1 MSDKIKRSQV
11 DDINRRNNAA
21 DSYKNRSFGK
31 RKSVADEYTG
41 ERIFSNSG
49 SHVKTKQANVDHIV
63 PLDEQIRRYGSD
75 LKPEQIR
82 EMANADLNLAN
93 TNASLNKSKGALNNH
108 EYIAKKYTEAGAA
121 KINDVS
127 ETLFGKKIFKTKQ
140 GAVDCP
146 DAVTSFNMLKEEVK
160 AEAHIRTQAAQYKID
175 NQIDEIKNGKILNP
189 KLNAVTP
196 SVKKAASAG
205 SEAAFV
211 TATVSGLTNLVGVV
225 KGEQNIKQAVEN
237 VGKDTA
243 RSFGSAAGISVLQD
257 GVVAVAKK
265 AGAKDFAR
273 LAGKNLPIMQLTMAV
288 EIGGIVANYLDGNI
302 SGEECSAQIVCGT
315 AGVLAANMAFAVG
328 GPVAAVAVSLV
339 VGEISRAV
347 TKYQMER
354 RIDKKRQTEF
364 KSIINTALQSLAQ
377 QKQRIDAYNKA
388 RGAYITEAFNGG
400 FALVMQGVYR
410 VDEKAITKGLN
421 NILTVFNDKCAFQS
435 LVEFNNFFDD
445 KGAVLIL

>member
-1 MSDKIKRSQV
+1 MSDKLKRSQV
-11 DDINRRNNAA
+11 DDINRRSNAP
-21 DSYKNRSFGK
+21 DSYKNRSFGNK
-31 RKSVADEYTG
+31 KSVIDEYTG
-41 ERIFSNSG
+41 ERIFYDANKHSN
-49 SHVKTKQANVDHIV
+49 KTQSNVDHIV

-108 EYIAKKYTEAGAA
+108 EYLAKKYTEAGAA
-121 KINDVS
+121 KVNDVS
-127 ETLFGKKIFKTKQ
+127 EAIFGKKVFKTKK
-140 GAVDCP
+140 GAVDWP
-146 DAVTSFNMLKEEVK
+146 DAITSLNMLKEEAK
-160 AEAHIRTQAAQYKID
+160 AEAHIQTQATKYKIA
-175 NQIDEIKNGKILNP
+175 NKVDEIKNSKIIGP
-189 KLNAVTP
+189 KLSAAMP

-225 KGEQNIKQAVEN
+225 KGEQDIKQAAKN
-237 VGKDTA
+237 VGKDTV
-243 RSFGSAAGISVLQD
+243 RSFGSGAGISLVQD

-265 AGAKDFAR
+265 AGAKDFAK

-328 GPVAAVAVSLV
+328 GPVAAVVTTLV

-354 RIDKKRQTEF
+354 RLDRKRQAEF
-364 KSIINTALQSLAQ
+364 KSIINTALQSLAE
-377 QKQRIDAYNKA
+377 QKQRIDEYNKA
-388 RGAYITEAFNGG
+388 KAAYMTAAFDGG
-400 FALVMQGVYR
+400 FELVMQGVYA
-410 VDEKAITKGLN
+410 VDDKAITQGLN
-421 NILTVFNDKCAFQS
+421 NILAVFNQKCAFQS
-435 LVEFNNFFDD
+435 LEEFNSFFDD
-445 KGAVLIL
+445 KDAVLTL